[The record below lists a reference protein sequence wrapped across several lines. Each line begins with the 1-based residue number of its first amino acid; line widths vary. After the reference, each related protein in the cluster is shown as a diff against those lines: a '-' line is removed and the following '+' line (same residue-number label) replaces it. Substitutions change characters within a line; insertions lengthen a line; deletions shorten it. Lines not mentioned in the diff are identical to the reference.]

1 MVPSPIG
8 NALLNIPPPKAAK
21 QQFQQQHQQFHQHQ
35 QYQQHQTQQNQGSR
49 FSIGQLV
56 KVRHSTGSVVPLRAR
71 AEYDIQNTFITNI
84 PNYHYVTIV
93 DNIPENRDG
102 AVVKLIGLGL
112 SIEQRG

>member
-1 MVPSPIG
+1 
-8 NALLNIPPPKAAK
+8 
-21 QQFQQQHQQFHQHQ
+21 
-35 QYQQHQTQQNQGSR
+35 
-49 FSIGQLV
+49 
-56 KVRHSTGSVVPLRAR
+56 VVPLRAR